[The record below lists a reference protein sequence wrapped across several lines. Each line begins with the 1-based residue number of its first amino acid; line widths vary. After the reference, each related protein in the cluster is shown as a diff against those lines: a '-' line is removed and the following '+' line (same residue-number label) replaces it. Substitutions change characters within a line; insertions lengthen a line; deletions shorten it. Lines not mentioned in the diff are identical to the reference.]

1 MPYNKTKS
9 NNVEN
14 TSIFPVI
21 IKHKLLIAAI
31 EPLYNN
37 AKIISWEVAHI
48 LKRLLNVWKLSG
60 FS

>member
-1 MPYNKTKS
+1 M
-9 NNVEN
+9 
-14 TSIFPVI
+14 I

-37 AKIISWEVAHI
+37 ATIISWEFVYI

-60 FS
+60 FP

>member
-37 AKIISWEVAHI
+37 AKIIS
-48 LKRLLNVWKLSG
+48 
-60 FS
+60 